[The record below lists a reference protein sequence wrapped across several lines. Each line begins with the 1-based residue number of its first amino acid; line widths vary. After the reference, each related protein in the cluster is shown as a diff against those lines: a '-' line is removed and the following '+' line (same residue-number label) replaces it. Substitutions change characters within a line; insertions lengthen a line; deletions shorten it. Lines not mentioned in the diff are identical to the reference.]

1 MHTLRRNLLLKN
13 SYHFHVIPLI
23 VVSLADALNGLPL
36 HHLKTMMLVHKPTKK
51 GCRAQMRNDVMMARM
66 LVSDLIN

>member
-23 VVSLADALNGLPL
+23 VVSLADALEGLSL

-51 GCRAQMRNDVMMARM
+51 VAG
-66 LVSDLIN
+66 LK

>member
-1 MHTLRRNLLLKN
+1 MHTLRRNLLLKH

-23 VVSLADALNGLPL
+23 ILKGLSL